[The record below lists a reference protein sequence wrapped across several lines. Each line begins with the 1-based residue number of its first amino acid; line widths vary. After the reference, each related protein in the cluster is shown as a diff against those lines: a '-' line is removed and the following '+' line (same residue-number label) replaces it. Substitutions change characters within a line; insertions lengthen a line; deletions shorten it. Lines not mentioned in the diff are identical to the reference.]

1 MKERV
6 AIVGAGLCGSLLAA
20 LLRDHFAVTVIEQG
34 RKKKPLF
41 DDVDCTTGE
50 LNTSIN
56 RAEGL
61 GGTTNYWHNA
71 LIELDDHDL
80 GKAGIEPRGFA
91 PYYQQA
97 WSFFLSPSELAE
109 CNRLW
114 ASNRA
119 VIERGTSTVGHMVL
133 PQTRHNVWQ
142 LANER
147 YPGADIAVTY
157 GHVERVVAAVNGSPA
172 HVEVRGRGGVERVE
186 ADHVLVCGGGIGTP
200 IVLARSL
207 GMDDALCAGYHDHPM
222 AYVAKVKLRP
232 ESKLKAVSSIAT
244 RSSDVRAGI
253 IYTNDDLKTVVYLR
267 PAIDMRLGSITGPAR
282 YILSDLR
289 NDPFSP

>member
-1 MKERV
+1 MKKRV

-20 LLRDHFAVTVIEQG
+20 LLRDHFAVTVVEQG

-80 GKAGIEPRGFA
+80 RKAGIEPRGFA

-114 ASNRA
+114 ESNRA

-133 PQTRHNVWQ
+133 PQTRHNAWH

-147 YPGADIAVTY
+147 YPGADIAVVY
-157 GHVERVVAAVNGSPA
+157 GHVERVVAA
-172 HVEVRGRGGVERVE
+172 
-186 ADHVLVCGGGIGTP
+186 
-200 IVLARSL
+200 
-207 GMDDALCAGYHDHPM
+207 AG
-222 AYVAKVKLRP
+222 
-232 ESKLKAVSSIAT
+232 
-244 RSSDVRAGI
+244 
-253 IYTNDDLKTVVYLR
+253 
-267 PAIDMRLGSITGPAR
+267 
-282 YILSDLR
+282 
-289 NDPFSP
+289 